1 MKKLQRSVV
10 SRIQGGPS
18 CKEIADVLQSFLDG
32 ELQAV
37 DIPTVQTHLDA
48 CRDCGLEA
56 ETYEAVKVSLTK
68 HQVAVDADVLARLRD
83 FGAQLTDQS
92 AAAVNIDG

>member
-1 MKKLQRSVV
+1 VKKIHRSVL

-32 ELQAV
+32 ELEKS
-37 DIPTVQTHLDA
+37 DIPTVKAHLDA

-56 ETYEAVKVSLTK
+56 ETYEAVKASLAAHRVS
-68 HQVAVDADVLARLRD
+68 VDAHVLHRLRD
-83 FGAQLTDQS
+83 FGAKLTDRS
-92 AAAVNIDG
+92 GVASTVDG

>member
-1 MKKLQRSVV
+1 MKNLQRSVL

-32 ELQAV
+32 ELDSS
-37 DIPTVQTHLDA
+37 DIPIVEAHLDA

-68 HQVAVDADVLARLRD
+68 HRVSIDADVLARLRD
-83 FGAQLTDQS
+83 FGAQLTNESDFAS
-92 AAAVNIDG
+92 HLDG